1 MNTYVEQL
9 ESLLYDAIVELEY
22 IQCVESAGDHS
33 LCATGK
39 GREIV
44 KRGMKLLNVKD
55 LAFETWKEVH
65 K

>member
-1 MNTYVEQL
+1 MNNYVEQL

-22 IQCVESAGDHS
+22 IRCVESPGDHS
-33 LCATGK
+33 LCATRK
-39 GREIV
+39 GRVIV
-44 KRGMKLLNVKD
+44 ELGMKLLNVKD